1 MISLFYHDRIWSMF
15 DSRISNIFLEIVTF
29 QIRNQCKLLTKMR
42 ISKKIWKQ
50 SRSCLY
56 ILTIIDNSNST
67 RKKAKKGQSV
77 EIDLFYKKINL
88 KKIYFIDL
96 IMKQNSMY
104 EKYYPL
110 VCLFLI
116 CIRCCKLVSN

>member
-1 MISLFYHDRIWSMF
+1 MF
-15 DSRISNIFLEIVTF
+15 DLCISNIFLEIVTF

-67 RKKAKKGQSV
+67 RKKAKMGQSV
-77 EIDLFYKKINL
+77 EIDLFYKEINL
-88 KKIYFIDL
+88 KKIFYRPNHEAKWYVRKILPTCMFVFDL
-96 IMKQNSMY
+96 YSM
-104 EKYYPL
+104 L
-110 VCLFLI
+110 
-116 CIRCCKLVSN
+116 